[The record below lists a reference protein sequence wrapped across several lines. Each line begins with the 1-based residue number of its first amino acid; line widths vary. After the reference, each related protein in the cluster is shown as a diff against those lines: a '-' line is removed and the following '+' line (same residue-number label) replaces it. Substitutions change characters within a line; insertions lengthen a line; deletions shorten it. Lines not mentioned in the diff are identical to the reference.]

1 MGAVMATVANAQRVD
16 VERRFFTAMVVAM
29 ALVTII
35 GFTPSYFLRPVLVT
49 PVSLRVPLTPV
60 VHLHALTGLAWLGFL
75 IWQAQ
80 LIRGRQHQRHMQNG
94 LIGIGIALS
103 VVAVGIIVA
112 IDSSAGGRQP
122 PGWTPTGFLVIPF
135 ATVLMFGG
143 FVAAALWWR
152 RRPDIH
158 KRLMLIGT
166 TAAIVPALARISTT
180 WLKGILPPGAIGG
193 MILSNIFLAALV
205 AYDLKK
211 QGKIHPATM
220 WGGLIMLASQPLRV
234 WISQTEAWNAFAGW
248 LIA

>member
-1 MGAVMATVANAQRVD
+1 MATTAIAPRVD
-16 VERRFFTAMVVAM
+16 VERRFFTGMVVAM
-29 ALVTII
+29 AVVTII

-49 PVSLRVPLTPV
+49 PVSLRVPLTPM
-60 VHLHALTGLAWLGFL
+60 VHLHAVTGLAWLAFL

-94 LIGIGIALS
+94 LIGLAIAAS
-103 VVAVGIIVA
+103 VVVVGIIVG

-122 PGWTPTGFLVIPF
+122 PGWTPTSFLIIPF

-143 FVAAALWWR
+143 LVAAALWWR

-211 QGKIHPATM
+211 QGRVHPATL
-220 WGGLIMLASQPLRV
+220 WGGMILLVSQPARV
-234 WISQTEAWNAFAGW
+234 WVSRTEAWNTLAAR

>member
-1 MGAVMATVANAQRVD
+1 MATTVAKPRSD
-16 VERRFFTAMVVAM
+16 VERRFFTGMVVAM
-29 ALVTII
+29 AVVTII

-49 PVSLRVPLTPV
+49 PVSLRVPLTPM

-75 IWQAQ
+75 IWQAR

-94 LIGIGIALS
+94 LIGLAIALS
-103 VVAVGIIVA
+103 VVVVGIIVG

-122 PGWTPTGFLVIPF
+122 PGWTPTSFLIIPF
-135 ATVLMFGG
+135 TTVLMFGG
-143 FVAAALWWR
+143 FVAAALGWR

-166 TAAIVPALARISTT
+166 TAAVVPALARISTT

-205 AYDLKK
+205 AYDLRKL
-211 QGKIHPATM
+211 GKVHPATI
-220 WGGLIMLASQPLRV
+220 WGGLIMLVSQPMRV
-234 WISQTEAWNAFAGW
+234 WISQTEPWNAFAAR
-248 LIA
+248 LIG